1 MPIDRDRRSF
11 VPVDADGHF
20 PLQNLPYGA
29 FRPDPSAAARIGVAI
44 GDRVLD
50 LAALTDAGLLDGTA
64 AAAARAFH
72 APVLNPFLALGAPA
86 WSAARSRIADLL
98 TEGNPGWVDDPRLA
112 SPALLNRASV
122 ALSLPVDVG
131 DYTDFYA
138 SRQHATNVG
147 TMFRGA
153 DNALLPNWRWVPIGY
168 HGRAS
173 SIVVG
178 GTPVR
183 RPCGQRKAPDAD
195 APTFGPSRQLDFEL
209 ELGFVV
215 GAGNALGAPVGIG
228 DAPAHV
234 FGCVLVNDWSARDIQ
249 AWEYVPLG
257 PFLAKNFATSISPW
271 VVPLDALEPFRV
283 PSPPQDPPPL
293 PYLARAA
300 DWGLDIELEVALAT
314 PAMRAAGR
322 PPRRICRTN
331 AATLYWDIAQQVAH
345 HTSGGCN
352 LRPGDLL
359 ASGTISGDAPD
370 SRGSMLELSWRG
382 QTPVAVDGEER
393 SFLEDGDEVVMT
405 GWCEAD
411 GLRLGFGEVRG
422 IVEAAGA

>member
-1 MPIDRDRRSF
+1 MPIDPGRRSF
-11 VPVDADGHF
+11 VPTDAAGHF
-20 PLQNLPYGA
+20 PLQNLPYGS
-29 FRPDPSAAARIGVAI
+29 FRSAPDAPARIGVAI

-50 LAALTDAGLLDGTA
+50 LAALTAAGLLDGTA
-64 AAAARAFH
+64 AGRARVFA
-72 APVLNPFLALGAPA
+72 APVLNDFLALGAAA
-86 WSAARSRIADLL
+86 WAEARTRIADLL
-98 TEGNPGWVDDPRLA
+98 TEGQASWLDDARLLG
-112 SPALLNRASV
+112 PALVERDAVTLD
-122 ALSLPVDVG
+122 LPVAIG

-173 SIVVG
+173 SVVVS

-183 RPCGQRKAPDAD
+183 RPSGQRKAPDD
-195 APTFGPSRQLDFEL
+195 EAPTFGPTRQLDFEL

-215 GAGNALGAPVGIG
+215 GAGNALGRPVAIA

-271 VVPLDALEPFRV
+271 VVPLDALQPYRV
-283 PSPPQDPPPL
+283 AAPPQEPPPL
-293 PYLARAA
+293 PYLARTA
-300 DWGLDIELEVALAT
+300 DWALDIVLEVAVGTA
-314 PAMRAAGR
+314 AMRAAGR
-322 PPRRICRTN
+322 PPQRISRTN
-331 AATLYWDIAQQVAH
+331 AATLYWDIAQQIAH
-345 HTSGGCN
+345 HTSNGCN

-359 ASGTISGDAPD
+359 ASGTISGDTPD
-370 SRGSMLELSWRG
+370 SRGSLLELSWRG
-382 QTPVAVDGEER
+382 QTPLDIGGEPR
-393 SFLEDGDEVVMT
+393 AFLEDGDEVVMT
-405 GWCEAD
+405 GWCEGVA
-411 GLRLGFGEVRG
+411 GRVGFGEVRG
-422 IVEAAGA
+422 VVG